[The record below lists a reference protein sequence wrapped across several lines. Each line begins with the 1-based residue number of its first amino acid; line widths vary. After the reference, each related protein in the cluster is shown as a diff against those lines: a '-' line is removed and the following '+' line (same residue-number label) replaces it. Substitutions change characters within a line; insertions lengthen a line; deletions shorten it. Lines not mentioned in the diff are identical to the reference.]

1 MPQEHRMPRR
11 ASQPHKHPTTA
22 VHGPAPSGAVSNV
35 PVTPEQASPWHTRV
49 RPPSRG
55 LTSTVHSSAL
65 QEHIRVVALRLAN
78 RFRVIRTIDI
88 AVGCFAERP
97 FKAALTAAQR
107 AMRGMV
113 KDDLLRRY
121 RTDRFQTVYGL
132 TGKGADWLANRG
144 VDASSSVRRVSDMSN
159 PEHRLWAQFL
169 TLCCEAR
176 GLRAHTE
183 QELMVLLAKNGGV
196 NDDTSH
202 GLLNVLVTMNR
213 GSRRIELRPDAVA
226 IESDGV
232 TWLEVDRSARGA
244 DRAASLKALALS
256 VGRTTRLG
264 APLRRVVVLT
274 RTPRIE
280 NRIRA
285 TLEALVQ
292 ESAEFSLTEGRRVLI
307 RSRDGAYTV
316 IRTREEVMPDGR
328 TRLVDEAAGYVL
340 VQALPVW
347 LPKVRLDG
355 RDGHACDGWFDE
367 NYLPY
372 QRIPPMEH
380 WPVPE
385 SPLRLLA
392 AKNSG

>member
-1 MPQEHRMPRR
+1 M
-11 ASQPHKHPTTA
+11 
-22 VHGPAPSGAVSNV
+22 
-35 PVTPEQASPWHTRV
+35 
-49 RPPSRG
+49 
-55 LTSTVHSSAL
+55 
-65 QEHIRVVALRLAN
+65 VALRLAN

-307 RSRDGAYTV
+307 PSREGAYIV

-328 TRLVDEAAGYVL
+328 TRLVDDTAGYVL

-355 RDGHACDGWFDE
+355 RDGHAIDGWFDE

-372 QRIPPMEH
+372 QRIPPMEP

-385 SPLRLLA
+385 SPLRSLA
-392 AKNSG
+392 AKGSG

>member
-1 MPQEHRMPRR
+1 M
-11 ASQPHKHPTTA
+11 
-22 VHGPAPSGAVSNV
+22 
-35 PVTPEQASPWHTRV
+35 
-49 RPPSRG
+49 
-55 LTSTVHSSAL
+55 
-65 QEHIRVVALRLAN
+65 VALRLAN

-88 AVGCFAERP
+88 AVGSFAERP

>member
-1 MPQEHRMPRR
+1 M
-11 ASQPHKHPTTA
+11 
-22 VHGPAPSGAVSNV
+22 
-35 PVTPEQASPWHTRV
+35 
-49 RPPSRG
+49 
-55 LTSTVHSSAL
+55 
-65 QEHIRVVALRLAN
+65 VALRLAN

>member
-1 MPQEHRMPRR
+1 M
-11 ASQPHKHPTTA
+11 
-22 VHGPAPSGAVSNV
+22 
-35 PVTPEQASPWHTRV
+35 
-49 RPPSRG
+49 
-55 LTSTVHSSAL
+55 
-65 QEHIRVVALRLAN
+65 VALRLAN
-78 RFRVIRTIDI
+78 RFRVIRTIDV

-132 TGKGADWLANRG
+132 SGKGADWLARRE
-144 VDASSSVRRVSDMSN
+144 VDATSSVRRVSDMSN

-183 QELMVLLAKNGGV
+183 QELMVLLAKQVDGKEGP
-196 NDDTSH
+196 SH
-202 GLLNVLVTMNR
+202 GLMSVFVTMNR
-213 GSRRIELRPDAVA
+213 GSKRIELRPDAVA
-226 IESDGV
+226 IEPDGV
-232 TWLEVDRSARGA
+232 TWFEVDRSARGA

-264 APLRRVVVLT
+264 LPLRRVVVLT

-280 NRIRA
+280 NRVRA
-285 TLEALVQ
+285 TLDALVQ
-292 ESAEFSLTEGRRVLI
+292 ESAAFSLTEGRRILVPG
-307 RSRDGAYTV
+307 RDGTYKV
-316 IRTREEVMPDGR
+316 ICTREEVMLDGR
-328 TRLVDEAAGYVL
+328 TRLIDKAAGQVL

-372 QRIPPMEH
+372 QRVPPMEL
-380 WPVPE
+380 WPAPA
-385 SPLRLLA
+385 SPLYSLA
-392 AKNSG
+392 TQKDG